1 MTETNLTMS
10 TICSPSDDLVAREI
24 EGELII
30 VPLVS
35 GMGDADDELYSL
47 NPTGQAIW
55 LRLDGARTLGQI
67 TEELAQEYDAPP
79 ALIEQDLLGLMGEL
93 IKRRMVI
100 VH

>member
-1 MTETNLTMS
+1 MTDKNFDMH
-10 TICSPSDDLVAREI
+10 TICSPS

-30 VPLVS
+30 VPLVA

-55 LRLDGARTLGQI
+55 SRLDGTRTLGQI
-67 TEELAQEYDAPP
+67 TDELALEYDAPQ
-79 ALIEQDLLGLMGEL
+79 AVIEQDLLGLMGEL
-93 IKRRMVI
+93 VKRRMVI